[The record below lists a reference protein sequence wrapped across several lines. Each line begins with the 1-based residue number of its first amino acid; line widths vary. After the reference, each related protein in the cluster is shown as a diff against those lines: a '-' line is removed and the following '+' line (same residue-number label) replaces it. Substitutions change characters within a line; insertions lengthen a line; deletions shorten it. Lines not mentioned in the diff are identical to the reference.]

1 MLIVI
6 FSLLDIKRD
15 MITEY
20 FKNQILKKY
29 LHAIFTFLQ
38 HQRSILIFTAA
49 FLRCN
54 QEYVCIFMKHFED
67 KIFSE
72 AKFLSLGV
80 LIVL

>member
-1 MLIVI
+1 MLAIRQI
-6 FSLLDIKRD
+6 Y
-15 MITEY
+15 ITEY
-20 FKNQILKKY
+20 FNHQILKKF
-29 LHAIFTFLQ
+29 HAIITFLQ
-38 HQRSILIFTAA
+38 HQRSIIIFTAA